1 MTAASQQTTLAG
13 VLGIVDLSVGYGGRT
28 VIADL
33 DFSVSRGETLAFLG
47 INGAG
52 KSTTLKGIAGALRPA
67 KGTVLLDGHN
77 VTGRTPAQNARTGL
91 LLVPEGA
98 RSFHALTV
106 RENLEM
112 GGFVIGDSAK
122 LRERLE
128 ETLEWFPRLRERG
141 SLRAGSLSG
150 GERQMLGIARALM
163 LRPKVLL
170 LDEPLLGLAPIMIAE
185 VKSLVKR
192 VQSETNC
199 AIVIAEQ
206 QVGSI
211 LPICDRAFVLHG
223 GHATPIDP
231 RQMLQASEKEQA
243 AILFGV

>member
-1 MTAASQQTTLAG
+1 MIAAAQNTAS
-13 VLGIVDLSVGYGGRT
+13 VGILQVTDLSVGYGGRS
-28 VIADL
+28 VVANL
-33 DFSVSRGETLAFLG
+33 DFAVARGETLALLG

-52 KSTTLKGIAGALRPA
+52 KSTTLKGIVGALRPA
-67 KGTVLLDGHN
+67 KGAVLLDEHD
-77 VTGRTPAQNARTGL
+77 VTGRTPAQNARAGL

-112 GGFVIGDSAK
+112 GGFVIGNSGQ
-122 LRERLE
+122 LRDRLE
-128 ETLEWFPRLRERG
+128 ETLDWFPRLRERA

-170 LDEPLLGLAPIMIAE
+170 LDEPLLGLAPIMISE

-192 VQSETNC
+192 IQSETNC

-211 LPICDRAFVLHG
+211 LPICDRAFILHG